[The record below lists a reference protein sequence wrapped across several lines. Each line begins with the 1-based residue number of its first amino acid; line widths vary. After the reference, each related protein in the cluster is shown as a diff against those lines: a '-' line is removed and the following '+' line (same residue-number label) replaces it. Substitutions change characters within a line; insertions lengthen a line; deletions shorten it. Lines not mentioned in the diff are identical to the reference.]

1 MHVAHLCLHLSP
13 SERLLHRPK
22 QVAATYVLILTP
34 TRELA
39 VQIHSMVQKLAQYTD
54 VQAALIVGGLSVQVS
69 RNPIRLGGGLVPY
82 FGKDLGELYVVSIF
96 FFLKE
101 V

>member
-1 MHVAHLCLHLSP
+1 MLMVL
-13 SERLLHRPK
+13 

-54 VQAALIVGGLSVQVS
+54 VQAALIVGGLSVQV
-69 RNPIRLGGGLVPY
+69 RRRMGLRQKGARA
-82 FGKDLGELYVVSIF
+82 GK
-96 FFLKE
+96 
-101 V
+101 

>member
-1 MHVAHLCLHLSP
+1 MLGVL
-13 SERLLHRPK
+13 

-54 VQAALIVGGLSVQVS
+54 VQAALIVGGLSVQVRGGS
-69 RNPIRLGGGLVPY
+69 LGLQQ
-82 FGKDLGELYVVSIF
+82 KELELGE
-96 FFLKE
+96 
-101 V
+101 